1 VFKLQDV
8 CKYLLDL
15 PICTGMNFIGINNTT
30 WDKLPADIQA
40 EMDEVGAK
48 YQEIYFDLNNQAKE
62 DCLKNMTD
70 GGMTIITPS
79 DELVAACQEATSS
92 QLEELISNLN
102 AEGLDGEAIVAA
114 GQAAV
119 AEYEG

>member
-1 VFKLQDV
+1 
-8 CKYLLDL
+8 
-15 PICTGMNFIGINNTT
+15 
-30 WDKLPADIQA
+30 
-40 EMDEVGAK
+40 MDEVGAK